1 MSHGRREVYPAEV
14 RAFPC
19 TVPAKAGP
27 DLDALLHRL
36 GQSIA
41 LVAVAQRSLESQEL
55 VGTGQEAA
63 VLEAGIAVLNEVYND
78 LDAAAGQLWRAA
90 R

>member
-1 MSHGRREVYPAEV
+1 MAAAKSTRPKSGRSRASSRRKPAL
-14 RAFPC
+14 
-19 TVPAKAGP
+19 P
-27 DLDALLHRL
+27 DLDELLHWL
-36 GQSIA
+36 GESIA
-41 LVAVAQRSLESQEL
+41 LIAVAHRSLEAHEL

-63 VLEAGIAVLNEVYND
+63 VLEAGIAAFDEVYND

>member
-1 MSHGRREVYPAEV
+1 MAAAKSTGPKSGSSRASSRRKPAL
-14 RAFPC
+14 
-19 TVPAKAGP
+19 P

-41 LVAVAQRSLESQEL
+41 LIAVAHRSLESQESA
-55 VGTGQEAA
+55 GTGQEAA
-63 VLEAGIAVLNEVYND
+63 VLRAGIAALNEVYND
-78 LDAAAGQLWRAA
+78 LDVAAGQLWRAA